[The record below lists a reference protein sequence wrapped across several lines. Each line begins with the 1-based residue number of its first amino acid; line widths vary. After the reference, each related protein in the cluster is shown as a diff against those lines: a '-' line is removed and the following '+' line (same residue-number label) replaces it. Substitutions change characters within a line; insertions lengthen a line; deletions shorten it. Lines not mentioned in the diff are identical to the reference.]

1 VTARFGVGERVRIAT
16 RDAPGHVRTPVYVRG
31 HVGVVER
38 VLPVFLDPEQ
48 EAYGVNSGTGIQL
61 YSVRI
66 PQAALWPDYRGNVD
80 DVLELEVYEHWLE
93 PAEEARDD

>member
-1 VTARFGVGERVRIAT
+1 MNARFAVGEHVRIAD

-38 VLPVFLDPEQ
+38 VLSTFLNPEQ
-48 EAYGVNSGTGIQL
+48 EAYGVNAGSDVRL
-61 YSVRI
+61 YRVRI
-66 PQAALWPDYRGNVD
+66 PQTALWPDYRGAPD

-93 PAEEARDD
+93 PAEEDRR